1 MKIFKSNSVDETYQI
16 GKEIAQSLKKGDC
29 VCLIGDLGAGK
40 TAISRGLTEGVGA
53 DFNLVSSPTYVLVQE
68 YPALAGDCSVNHLDL
83 YRMFDP
89 ESEFIDLGTEDML
102 ERGILL
108 IEWANRAPEVLPT
121 SRFQIDIEII
131 DQETRQIAFS
141 EVK

>member
-1 MKIFKSNSVDETYQI
+1 MEIFKSNSVEETYKI
-16 GKEIAQSLKKGDC
+16 GRQIAQSLSKGDC
-29 VCLIGDLGAGK
+29 ICLIGDLGAGK

-53 DFNLVSSPTYVLVQE
+53 DFSLVSSPTYVLVQE
-68 YPALAGDCSVNHLDL
+68 YPALTGDCSVNHLDL

-108 IEWANRAPEVLPT
+108 IEWANRAPEVLPIP
-121 SRFQIDIEII
+121 RYQIEIEI
-131 DQETRQIAFS
+131 VDQETRQIKFS
-141 EVK
+141 QVK